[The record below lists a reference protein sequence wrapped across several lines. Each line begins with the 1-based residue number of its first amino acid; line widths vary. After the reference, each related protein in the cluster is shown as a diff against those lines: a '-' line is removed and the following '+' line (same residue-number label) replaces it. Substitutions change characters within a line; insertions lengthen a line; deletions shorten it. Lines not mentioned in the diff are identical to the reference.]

1 MTMLIAAAAFFLAIH
16 FFVSGTR
23 LRDVI
28 VGAIGERP
36 YLGVFSLVSVAAI
49 IWLVMSYN
57 AAFAAGGEVWWDLG
71 AGVRHLGIIVIA
83 IAFLFVVSGILTS
96 NPAALG
102 EEGSVAKENVATGI
116 LRITRHPFLWGTAL
130 WAAFHVAA
138 NGDAPS
144 VIFFGTFLVLA
155 VVGTYLIDAK
165 RARKM
170 GAAWEGFAAK
180 TSNLPFAAIV
190 AGRNTLK
197 LGEVLTWRQAA
208 ALGVFLVFLFVHAW
222 LFGASPFPGG
232 WVPF

>member
-16 FFVSGTR
+16 FLVSGTP

-36 YLGVFSLVSVAAI
+36 YLGAFSLVSVAAI

-57 AAFAAGGEVWWDLG
+57 AASAAGGEIWWDLG
-71 AGVRHLGIIVIA
+71 AGVRHLGIFVVV
-83 IAFLFVVSGILTS
+83 IAFLFVMSGILTK

-102 EEGSVAKENVATGI
+102 EEGSAANENVVTGI
-116 LRITRHPFLWGTAL
+116 LRITRHPFLWGTAI

-155 VVGTYLIDAK
+155 VIGTYLIDAK

-170 GAAWEGFAAK
+170 GAAWQGFAAK
-180 TSNLPFAAIV
+180 TSNVPFAAII
-190 AGRNTLK
+190 AGRNALK
-197 LGEVLTWRQAA
+197 VGEILTWRQVV
-208 ALGVFLVFLFVHAW
+208 ALGVFLLFLFIHAW
-222 LFGASPFPGG
+222 AFGASPFPGG